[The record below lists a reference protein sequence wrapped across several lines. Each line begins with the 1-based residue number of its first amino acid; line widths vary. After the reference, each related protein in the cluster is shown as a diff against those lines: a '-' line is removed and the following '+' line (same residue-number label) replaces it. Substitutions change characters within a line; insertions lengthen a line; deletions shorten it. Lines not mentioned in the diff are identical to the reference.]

1 MTTFDLGISL
11 STGRRLFVPLVS
23 LIEKHSGYASDESAF
38 GAALTCHQSGRKRS
52 GGSSRIGVGI
62 ICMNTH
68 SPRLCR
74 LGCEVK
80 ISNCPAPALRQPPA
94 VRVERLRQN
103 SKHDPCFKKCW
114 KSIRNEWMR
123 LKDIRYYSL
132 VTLLVL
138 ANAAFYTVFIMLG
151 LREVF
156 PSIEENFE
164 VISAAMY
171 IFLVVV
177 GVAWGIPRL
186 RKFFG

>member
-1 MTTFDLGISL
+1 
-11 STGRRLFVPLVS
+11 
-23 LIEKHSGYASDESAF
+23 
-38 GAALTCHQSGRKRS
+38 
-52 GGSSRIGVGI
+52 
-62 ICMNTH
+62 
-68 SPRLCR
+68 
-74 LGCEVK
+74 
-80 ISNCPAPALRQPPA
+80 
-94 VRVERLRQN
+94 
-103 SKHDPCFKKCW
+103 
-114 KSIRNEWMR
+114 MR

-171 IFLVVV
+171 IFLVFI

-186 RKFFG
+186 RTFFG

>member
-1 MTTFDLGISL
+1 
-11 STGRRLFVPLVS
+11 
-23 LIEKHSGYASDESAF
+23 
-38 GAALTCHQSGRKRS
+38 
-52 GGSSRIGVGI
+52 
-62 ICMNTH
+62 
-68 SPRLCR
+68 
-74 LGCEVK
+74 
-80 ISNCPAPALRQPPA
+80 
-94 VRVERLRQN
+94 
-103 SKHDPCFKKCW
+103 
-114 KSIRNEWMR
+114 MR

-186 RKFFG
+186 RTFFG